1 MEITPYKK
9 SPFNNP
15 FFQDFIGI
23 MQNDEFDAFYKKYF
37 QSWSDIQTM
46 VFYMKLYKAVE
57 YGYQQEYQTPI
68 DKEFMVYVLHRI
80 MTTQE
85 LRKEAMAIFRNLKET
100 DALSD
105 KAFFCKLLDFGAWQ
119 NERAIENKPMKQIAY
134 TQN

>member
-1 MEITPYKK
+1 MDITPYKK

-57 YGYQQEYQTPI
+57 YGYEEQYERPI
-68 DKEFMVYVLHRI
+68 EKEFMVFVLHRI

-85 LRKEAMAIFRNLKET
+85 LRKEAMTIFRNLKEN

-105 KAFFCKLLDFGAWQ
+105 KAFFCKLLDFH
-119 NERAIENKPMKQIAY
+119 KP
-134 TQN
+134 

>member
-1 MEITPYKK
+1 MDITPYNK

-57 YGYQQEYQTPI
+57 YGYEEQYERPI
-68 DKEFMVYVLHRI
+68 EKEFMVFVLHRI

-85 LRKEAMAIFRNLKET
+85 LRKEAMTIFRNLKEN

-105 KAFFCKLLDFGAWQ
+105 KVFFCKLLNFHALQ
-119 NERAIENKPMKQIAY
+119 SERTIMGKSTKEIAY
-134 TQN
+134 SS

>member
-1 MEITPYKK
+1 MDITPYKK

-57 YGYQQEYQTPI
+57 YGYEEQYERPI
-68 DKEFMVYVLHRI
+68 EKEFMVFVLHRI

-85 LRKEAMAIFRNLKET
+85 LRKEAMTIFRNLKEN

-105 KAFFCKLLDFGAWQ
+105 KAFFCKLLDFQALQ
-119 NERAIENKPMKQIAY
+119 SERTIMDKSRKEIAY
-134 TQN
+134 SS

>member
-1 MEITPYKK
+1 MEITSYKK

-23 MQNDEFDAFYKKYF
+23 MQNDEFDAFYKNYF

-57 YGYQQEYQTPI
+57 YGYQEEYQTPI

-85 LRKEAMAIFRNLKET
+85 LRKEAMNIFRNLKES
-100 DALSD
+100 DDLSD
-105 KAFFCKLLDFGAWQ
+105 KAFFCKLLDFGAWH

-134 TQN
+134 SS

>member
-1 MEITPYKK
+1 MDITPYKK

-85 LRKEAMAIFRNLKET
+85 LRKEAMNIFRNLKET
-100 DALSD
+100 DTLSD
-105 KAFFCKLLDFGAWQ
+105 KAFFCKLLDFGTWQ
-119 NERAIENKPMKQIAY
+119 SERAIENKPMKQITY
-134 TQN
+134 